1 MKIKTFSQFI
11 ISKKINE
18 DDATDLDLSAN
29 DGAASFHTGY
39 YGKNPQEIIVD
50 ETGSSKIRKN
60 KKVDILELE
69 SIKGIV
75 KDLSERVGKLK
86 KK

>member
-18 DDATDLDLSAN
+18 DDATDLDLSA
-29 DGAASFHTGY
+29 DSGSASSHAGY

-50 ETGSSKIRKN
+50 ETGSSKLRKN

-75 KDLSERVGKLK
+75 KDLSERVGKIK